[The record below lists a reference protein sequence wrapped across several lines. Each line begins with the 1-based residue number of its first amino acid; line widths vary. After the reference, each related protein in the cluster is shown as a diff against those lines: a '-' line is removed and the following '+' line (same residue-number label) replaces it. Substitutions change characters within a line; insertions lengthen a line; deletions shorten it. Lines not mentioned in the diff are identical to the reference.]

1 MINQSRGCF
10 FKKTRTAT
18 TTRTDASLCVERI
31 HVTEIIHVADEE
43 IKDDT
48 IYAFFKIYFY
58 THLVYDS
65 STNISIQYHFHL
77 IINFCTMC
85 APMKCH

>member
-10 FKKTRTAT
+10 LKKTRTAT

-31 HVTEIIHVADEE
+31 HVTEIIHVTDEE

-48 IYAFFKIYFY
+48 ICLLQNIYLH
-58 THLVYDS
+58 THLYYM
-65 STNISIQYHFHL
+65 TLQL
-77 IINFCTMC
+77 NFWHVCQC
-85 APMKCH
+85 VSQ

>member
-58 THLVYDS
+58 THDS
-65 STNISIQYHFHL
+65 STNIYNHFHF
-77 IINFCTMC
+77 NN
-85 APMKCH
+85 K